1 MISRQDAKY
10 VIQQIRNIKFYSEKV
25 AAYDRKIAEIDIKIL
40 SVTEPKSPVIS
51 NEPKGTNRIPNDS
64 RWNALIVEKSEIEA
78 IREPWAYKLDKA
90 KGYYETLLKCDEM
103 GYVEDF
109 FSGKL
114 NMRGLERKYH
124 YSNAYTTIIRIIR
137 RNIEVL

>member
-10 VIQQIRNIKFYSEKV
+10 VIQQIRNIKFYAEKV
-25 AAYDRKIAEIDIKIL
+25 NEFDRKIAEIDIKIL
-40 SVTEPKSPVIS
+40 SVTEPKSPLIS
-51 NEPKGTNRIPNDS
+51 DEPKGTNKIPADT
-64 RWNALIVEKSEIEA
+64 RWNALIDQKTEIEV
-78 IREPWAYKLDKA
+78 IREPWAYKLNKA
-90 KGYYETLLKCDEM
+90 RGYYEMLLKSDEM

-109 FSGKL
+109 FSGRL

-137 RNIEVL
+137 NNIEVL